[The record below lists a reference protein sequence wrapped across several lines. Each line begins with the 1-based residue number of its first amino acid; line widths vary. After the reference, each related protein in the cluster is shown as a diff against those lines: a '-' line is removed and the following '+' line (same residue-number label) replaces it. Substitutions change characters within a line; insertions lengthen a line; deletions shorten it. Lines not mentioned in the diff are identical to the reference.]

1 MLTTMHAIF
10 FRNIVV
16 VGTVSEDVVVA
27 VKWSSCL
34 PSTPKIRVRIVM
46 KSIFFWNICL
56 KRSKINKFLTAHSVI
71 SYFTRSRK
79 FYNME
84 YSTSDNMQL
93 ELYKCLN

>member
-1 MLTTMHAIF
+1 MVIMLAF
-10 FRNIVV
+10 Y
-16 VGTVSEDVVVA
+16 SEDP
-27 VKWSSCL
+27 SSN
-34 PSTPKIRVRIVM
+34 PDEVYS
-46 KSIFFWNICL
+46 FFWNICL
-56 KRSKINKFLTAHSVI
+56 KRSKINKLLTAHSVI